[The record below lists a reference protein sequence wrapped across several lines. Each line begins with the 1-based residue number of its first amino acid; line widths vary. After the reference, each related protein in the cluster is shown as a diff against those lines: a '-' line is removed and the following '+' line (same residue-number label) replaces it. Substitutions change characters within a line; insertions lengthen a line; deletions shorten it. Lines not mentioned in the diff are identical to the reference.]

1 MRDSRRNVAGS
12 ESPGSE
18 SPGSDLPDPE
28 SPDPESPGSESPG
41 SESPGSDLPDP
52 ESPDPES
59 PEPKGAATRTE
70 ASSDKADAPAPDHP
84 DKVASPSG
92 MTRASW
98 RYAARRTVR
107 EFIDDQAIDMA
118 AALTYWSVLAVAPA
132 ALALVSMLGVF
143 GDGESIVARVMDRA
157 DDVMPA
163 EVGDTVEGVLT
174 SLTSDGAGIGLA
186 TGLLVALWSASA
198 YVNAF
203 ARAMNRIYEVDE
215 GRPFWKLR
223 PIMLLVTLV
232 VLVLV
237 ASICVAMALSG
248 PVAETIGAAVGL
260 SGVTLN
266 VWNVAKWPVILALVV
281 VIVAILYY
289 ATPNVQQPKFRW
301 ISIGAFVAIL
311 VWALATVGFGFY
323 VSNFG
328 NYDATYGALAG
339 FVLFLLWL
347 WITNNALLLGAEIDA
362 EVERAR
368 QLQSGIE
375 AERSIQLPP
384 RDTTASDK
392 RQKKAFEDLEQ
403 GKALRANRGRL
414 RPDE

>member
-1 MRDSRRNVAGS
+1 MRGSRRDVAG
-12 ESPGSE
+12 ESQGAS
-18 SPGSDLPDPE
+18 DPE
-28 SPDPESPGSESPG
+28 GG
-41 SESPGSDLPDP
+41 
-52 ESPDPES
+52 
-59 PEPKGAATRTE
+59 ATRAET
-70 ASSDKADAPAPDHP
+70 SSDKSDAPDPDHP
-84 DKVASPSG
+84 DKVPSPPG

-98 RYAARRTVR
+98 RYAARKTAR
-107 EFIDDQAIDMA
+107 EFIDDQAMDLA

-132 ALALVSMLGVF
+132 ALALISMLGVF
-143 GDGESIVARVMDRA
+143 GDGQAIVERVMAQA
-157 DDVMPA
+157 DQVMPEEVA
-163 EVGDTVEGVLT
+163 ETVEGVLT
-174 SLTSDGAGIGLA
+174 DLTTDRAGIGLA

-203 ARAMNRIYEVDE
+203 ARALNRIYEVDE

-237 ASICVAMALSG
+237 AAICVAMVLSG
-248 PVAETIGAAVGL
+248 PVAETIGAAIGL
-260 SGVTLN
+260 SGVAVA

-289 ATPNVQQPKFRW
+289 ATPNVRQPRFRW
-301 ISIGAFVAIL
+301 ISLGALVAIL
-311 VWALATVGFGFY
+311 VWALATLGFGFY

-375 AERSIQLPP
+375 AAESIQLPP
-384 RDTTASDK
+384 RDTTASEK
-392 RQKKAFEDLEQ
+392 RQEKAAEDLER
-403 GKALRANRGRL
+403 GEALRIGRGR
-414 RPDE
+414 RRGAR